1 MDPSSTRLGLTK
13 KIALVSLAIFFADAS
28 HSTVIPIF
36 PSFAQDIGA
45 SLSMLGSYGSAS
57 ALTMLL
63 FSLPLGRLSDRYGR
77 RKMMM
82 PGLVLM
88 IIVPLSYTLAS
99 SPVHLY
105 PIRMFLGL
113 ALGLTFGN
121 GFLLMTEISD
131 SDTRNMA
138 QGLYMTSMGIGF
150 TVGPLIGGFTTKFY
164 GSKYAFL
171 ISSGFGVLSLLL
183 LYFVDEK
190 KPKSTTK
197 KEGQTSFFGSIKDP
211 KIFAGGVAN
220 FLNSLM
226 YNAVTLFFPVYGA
239 GVGFDEAQIGTA
251 FTARGLASTGV
262 RLPVGSLTKHVR
274 AFVLMVVGLLVS
286 SLTIFSVSES
296 SGLILVSVLMGL
308 QGVAYGVY
316 LTSGNVYVA
325 SNSIEDNRGTAM
337 AVYSMFGNL
346 SGIIN
351 PLILGFIAE
360 TYGSQ
365 GALKFSSIMTLFGLF
380 IVYIL
385 ASRNPVDAVKSRVL
399 NL

>member
-1 MDPSSTRLGLTK
+1 MDLSSTRLGITK
-13 KIALVSLAIFFADAS
+13 KIALVSLTIFFADAS

-36 PSFAQDIGA
+36 PSFAQEIGA

-77 RKMMM
+77 RKMMI
-82 PGLVLM
+82 PGLALM
-88 IIVPLSYTLAS
+88 SIVPFCYTLAS

-105 PIRMFLGL
+105 PIRMILGL

-131 SDTRNMA
+131 SETRNTA

-150 TVGPLIGGFTTKFY
+150 TVGPLIGGFTAKFY
-164 GSKYAFL
+164 GSSYAFL
-171 ISSGFGVLSLLL
+171 ISTSFGVLSLLL
-183 LYFVDEK
+183 LYFVNEK
-190 KPKSTTK
+190 KIKSTTK
-197 KEGQTSFFGSIKDP
+197 KEEQTSFFGSIRDP

-226 YNAVTLFFPVYGA
+226 YNAITLFFPVYGA
-239 GVGFDEAQIGTA
+239 GVGFDEAQIGTT

-262 RLPVGSLTKHVR
+262 RLPVGSLTKHVS
-274 AFVLMVVGLLVS
+274 AFVLMVVGLVVS

-325 SNSIEDNRGTAM
+325 SNSIEENRGTAM

-365 GALKFSSIMTLFGLF
+365 GALKFSSIMTLFGLSL
-380 IVYIL
+380 VYIL
-385 ASRNPVDAVKSRVL
+385 ASRKSVDTTQSREPVY
-399 NL
+399 

>member
-1 MDPSSTRLGLTK
+1 MDPTSNKIRLTK
-13 KIALVSLAIFFADAS
+13 KIVLISLAIFFADAS

-36 PSFAQDIGA
+36 PGFAQDIGA
-45 SLSMLGSYGSAS
+45 SLSMLGSYGSTS

-63 FSLPLGRLSDRYGR
+63 FSFPLGRLSDRYGR
-77 RKMMM
+77 KKMMI

-88 IIVPLSYTLAS
+88 ILVPLSYTLAS
-99 SPVHLY
+99 SPVNLY
-105 PIRMFLGL
+105 PIRMLLGL

-121 GFLLMTEISD
+121 GFLLMTEASD
-131 SDTRNMA
+131 PETRNTA

-150 TVGPLIGGFTTKFY
+150 TVGPLIGGFTAKLY
-164 GSKYAFL
+164 GSSYAFM
-171 ISSGFGVLSLLL
+171 ISSGFGALSLLL
-183 LYFVDEK
+183 LYFVNETKAKPTSK
-190 KPKSTTK
+190 KDAPA
-197 KEGQTSFFGSIKDP
+197 SFFGSIRDP

-239 GVGFDEAQIGTA
+239 DIGFDESQIGAA

-262 RLPVGSLTKHVR
+262 RLPVGALTKHVR
-274 AFVLMVVGLLVS
+274 ALVLMVAGLLVS
-286 SLTIFSVSES
+286 SLTIFSISAS
-296 SGLILVSVLMGL
+296 SRLILVSVLMGF

-325 SNSIEDNRGTAM
+325 GNSDEDNRGTAM

-351 PLILGFIAE
+351 PLILGVIAE
-360 TYGSQ
+360 NYGSQ
-365 GALKFSSIMTLFGLF
+365 GALKLSSIMTLFGLLF
-380 IVYIL
+380 VYIL
-385 ASRNPVDAVKSRVL
+385 ASRKPADTAKAHV
-399 NL
+399 

>member
-1 MDPSSTRLGLTK
+1 
-13 KIALVSLAIFFADAS
+13 
-28 HSTVIPIF
+28 
-36 PSFAQDIGA
+36 
-45 SLSMLGSYGSAS
+45 
-57 ALTMLL
+57 
-63 FSLPLGRLSDRYGR
+63 
-77 RKMMM
+77 MMI

-99 SPVHLY
+99 SPVSLY
-105 PIRMFLGL
+105 PIRMILGL

-121 GFLLMTEISD
+121 GFLLMTEASGPE
-131 SDTRNMA
+131 TRNTA

-150 TVGPLIGGFTTKFY
+150 TVGPLVGGFTTKLY
-164 GSKYAFL
+164 GTSYAFI
-171 ISSGFGVLSLLL
+171 ISSVFGAISLLL
-183 LYFVDEK
+183 LYFVDETKAKPTRK
-190 KPKSTTK
+190 KDAPA
-197 KEGQTSFFGSIKDP
+197 SFFASISDP

-239 GVGFDEAQIGTA
+239 GIGFDESQIGTA

-262 RLPVGSLTKHVR
+262 RLPVGALTKHVR
-274 AFVLMVVGLLVS
+274 ALVLMVAGLVVS
-286 SLTIFSVSES
+286 SLTIFSVSTS
-296 SGLILVSVLMGL
+296 SGLILISVLMGL

-325 SNSIEDNRGTAM
+325 GNSDEDNRGTAM

-351 PLILGFIAE
+351 PLILGLIAE

-365 GALKFSSIMTLFGLF
+365 GALKFSSIMTLFGLLF
-380 IVYIL
+380 VYIL
-385 ASRNPVDAVKSRVL
+385 ASRKPADAAKAHV
-399 NL
+399 

>member
-77 RKMMM
+77 RTMMM
-82 PGLVLM
+82 PGLMLM

-131 SDTRNMA
+131 SDSRNMA

-164 GSKYAFL
+164 GSSYAFL

-197 KEGQTSFFGSIKDP
+197 KEEQTSFFGSIRDP

-316 LTSGNVYVA
+316 LK
-325 SNSIEDNRGTAM
+325 
-337 AVYSMFGNL
+337 
-346 SGIIN
+346 
-351 PLILGFIAE
+351 
-360 TYGSQ
+360 Q
-365 GALKFSSIMTLFGLF
+365 
-380 IVYIL
+380 
-385 ASRNPVDAVKSRVL
+385 L
-399 NL
+399 N

>member
-1 MDPSSTRLGLTK
+1 
-13 KIALVSLAIFFADAS
+13 
-28 HSTVIPIF
+28 
-36 PSFAQDIGA
+36 
-45 SLSMLGSYGSAS
+45 
-57 ALTMLL
+57 
-63 FSLPLGRLSDRYGR
+63 
-77 RKMMM
+77 
-82 PGLVLM
+82 
-88 IIVPLSYTLAS
+88 
-99 SPVHLY
+99 
-105 PIRMFLGL
+105 
-113 ALGLTFGN
+113 
-121 GFLLMTEISD
+121 
-131 SDTRNMA
+131 
-138 QGLYMTSMGIGF
+138 MGIGF

-164 GSKYAFL
+164 GSSYAFL

-190 KPKSTTK
+190 KTKTTTK
-197 KEGQTSFFGSIKDP
+197 KEEQTSFFGSIKDP

>member
-1 MDPSSTRLGLTK
+1 MAPTLNRLRLTK
-13 KIALVSLAIFFADAS
+13 KIILVSLAIFFADAS

-36 PSFAQDIGA
+36 PGFAQDIGA

-57 ALTMLL
+57 ALSMLL
-63 FSLPLGRLSDRYGR
+63 FSFPLGRLSDRYGR
-77 RKMMM
+77 RKMMI

-88 IIVPLSYTLAS
+88 IIVPLSYMIAS

-105 PIRMFLGL
+105 PIRMILGL

-131 SDTRNMA
+131 PETRNTA

-150 TVGPLIGGFTTKFY
+150 TVGPLIGGFTTKLY
-164 GSKYAFL
+164 GSSYAFM
-171 ISSGFGVLSLLL
+171 ISSGFGVLSVLL
-183 LYFVDEK
+183 LYFVNEEK
-190 KPKSTTK
+190 TTPTRK
-197 KEGQTSFFGSIKDP
+197 KDNPASFFSSIKDP
-211 KIFAGGVAN
+211 TIFAGGVAN

-239 GVGFDEAQIGTA
+239 GIGLDESQIGTA

-274 AFVLMVVGLLVS
+274 ALVLMVLGLLFS

-296 SGLILVSVLMGL
+296 SGLILVSVLLGL

-325 SNSIEDNRGTAM
+325 GNSDEDNRGTAM

-365 GALKFSSIMTLFGLF
+365 GALKFSSILTFFGLF

-385 ASRNPVDAVKSRVL
+385 SSRKTPGATMTNGRFV
-399 NL
+399 